1 MRYVYRACGY
11 EIGRCDMS
19 RVEDKDKGF
28 KRIVETLYTELDD
41 VVVKVGV
48 QAKEKAARRGKD
60 GSIRT
65 TDQPLAV
72 IAAIHEFGLGGMPQ
86 RSFLRS
92 AYDENKPTIDA
103 MVDNIANG
111 AVQGMSVG
119 TALNQLGNEVQGMVQ
134 KKIVDGPFK
143 PNSPA
148 VYKRKKKYSSNGEE
162 PKPLIDTAHLRH
174 SIRYVITKGGSDDE

>member
-11 EIGRCDMS
+11 EIGRCGMS
-19 RVEDKDKGF
+19 RIEDKDLGLN
-28 KRIVETLYTELDD
+28 RIIRTLNKDLDG

-48 QAKEKAARRGKD
+48 QAKEKAARRGKG
-60 GSIRT
+60 GSIRN

-92 AYDENKPTIDA
+92 AYDENKP
-103 MVDNIANG
+103 MLNRMGDNIVNG
-111 AVQGMSVG
+111 AIKGMSVG
-119 TALNQLGNEVQGMVQ
+119 TALNQLGNVVQGMVQ
-134 KKIVDGPFK
+134 RKIVDGPFV

-148 VYKRKKKYSSNGEE
+148 TIKRKRSS
-162 PKPLIDTAHLRH
+162 KPLIDTGHLRQ
-174 SIRYVITKGGSDDE
+174 SIRYTITKGGSDDE

>member
-1 MRYVYRACGY
+1 
-11 EIGRCDMS
+11 MS
-19 RVEDKDKGF
+19 RVEDKDLGLN
-28 KRIVETLYTELDD
+28 RIIRTLNKDLDG

-72 IAAIHEFGLGGMPQ
+72 IAAIHEFGLDGMPQ
-86 RSFLRS
+86 RSFMRS
-92 AYDENKPTIDA
+92 AYDENKPTIYA

-111 AVQGMSVG
+111 AVKGMSVG
-119 TALNQLGNEVQGMVQ
+119 TAINQLGNNVQGMVQ
-134 KKIVDGPFK
+134 QKIVDGPFK

-148 VYKRKKKYSSNGEE
+148 TYKRKKKYSSNGEE
-162 PKPLIDTAHLRH
+162 PIPLIDTGHLRH
-174 SIRYVITKGGSDDE
+174 SIRYVIEKGGSEDE